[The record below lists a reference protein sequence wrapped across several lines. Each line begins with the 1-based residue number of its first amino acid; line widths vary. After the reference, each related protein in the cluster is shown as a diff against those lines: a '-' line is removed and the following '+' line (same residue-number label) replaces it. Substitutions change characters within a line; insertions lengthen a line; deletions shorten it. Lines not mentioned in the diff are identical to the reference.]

1 MKRELSSGHSFCP
14 CQKGSGRLH
23 KAGLQK
29 VEPHKP
35 EKTSKL
41 SPSPGGHDDVGFDSC
56 NTRLFYPWFLSC
68 STHDNRPSVSVLDFS
83 SSDFPVLF
91 LFELSF
97 PSLLKRRKV
106 KKKSKLYTSKG
117 DFDH

>member
-41 SPSPGGHDDVGFDSC
+41 SPSPGGHDDVGF
-56 NTRLFYPWFLSC
+56 
-68 STHDNRPSVSVLDFS
+68 VSVLDFS